1 VNQYQAGKL
10 ASQHRAELLV
20 LAAHHDDARQA
31 RAAGR
36 ARTAHQTQAAPNAQ
50 AGRQARAARQAG
62 EVLATRAQRH
72 RIRRRAGWALVALGL
87 RLAYAAG
94 ED

>member
-1 VNQYQAGKL
+1 MNQYQAGKL
-10 ASQHRAELLV
+10 ASQHRADLLE
-20 LAAHHDDARQA
+20 LAARHGDARQA

-36 ARTAHQTQAAPNAQ
+36 A
-50 AGRQARAARQAG
+50 G
-62 EVLATRAQRH
+62 EVLVARAQRH
-72 RIRRRAGWALVALGL
+72 RIRRRAGWALVGLGL